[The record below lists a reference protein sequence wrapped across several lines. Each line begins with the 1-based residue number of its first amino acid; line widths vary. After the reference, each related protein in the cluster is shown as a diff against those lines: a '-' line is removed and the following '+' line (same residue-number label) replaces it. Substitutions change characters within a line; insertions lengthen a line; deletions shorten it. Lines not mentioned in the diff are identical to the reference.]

1 MANKAPGSL
10 VVLSVGT
17 GESKTKIA
25 LQTEGS
31 FNATAETEDV
41 STKDDADSSTGMINK
56 QEEVTGKS
64 AEISC
69 TYQIAENGTNP
80 LKEGEKYGFSF
91 AGAGISHTG
100 TMLVKSVNESYPLNG
115 KVTIQIS
122 ATTVGSYT

>member
-1 MANKAPGSL
+1 MAKACGSL

-17 GESKTKIA
+17 GDTKTKIA

-41 STKDDADSSTGMINK
+41 STKDDADSNGKIVKN
-56 QEEVTGKS
+56 EEVTATS

-69 TYQIAENGTNP
+69 TYQIQDNGTNP

-91 AGAGISHTG
+91 SGAGISHTG

>member
-1 MANKAPGSL
+1 MAKACGSL

-17 GESKTKIA
+17 GDSKTKIA

-31 FNATAETEDV
+31 FNVSAETEDV
-41 STKDDADSSTGMINK
+41 TTKDNAGTDGKLNK
-56 QEEVTGKS
+56 EEEVTNVS

-69 TYQIAENGTNP
+69 TYQIMENGTNP
-80 LKEGEKYGFSF
+80 LKAGEKYGFSF

-115 KVTIQIS
+115 KVTIQVS
-122 ATTVGSYT
+122 ASTVGSFT